1 MRAFF
6 VSMDIIKENIVRIS
20 NEIAEKL
27 NFFVIDISF
36 RGDNRKKIIEVFVD
50 AEKNIDADNLAEI
63 SREINSIIE
72 DQDIIQQAYRLDV
85 STPGVDRPLKFLKQF
100 PKHINRNFEVTYKA
114 EDETRTITGKLL
126 SVEREELT
134 FLSDKKEVL
143 IEFKNITTAK
153 VIISFS

>member
-1 MRAFF
+1 
-6 VSMDIIKENIVRIS
+6 MDIIKENIVRIS

-114 EDETRTITGKLL
+114 EDETRAITGKLL

>member
-1 MRAFF
+1 
-6 VSMDIIKENIVRIS
+6 MDIIKENIVRIS

-27 NFFVIDISF
+27 NFFVIDINF

-63 SREINSIIE
+63 SREINSVIE
-72 DQDIIQQAYRLDV
+72 EQDIIQQAYRLDV

-114 EDETRTITGKLL
+114 GDEARTITGKLL

>member
-1 MRAFF
+1 
-6 VSMDIIKENIVRIS
+6 MDIIKENIVRIS

-27 NFFVIDISF
+27 NFFVIDINF

-100 PKHINRNFEVTYKA
+100 PKHINRNFEVTYKTG
-114 EDETRTITGKLL
+114 DETRTMTGKLL

>member
-1 MRAFF
+1 
-6 VSMDIIKENIVRIS
+6 MDIIKENIVRIS

-27 NFFVIDISF
+27 NFFVIDINF

-100 PKHINRNFEVTYKA
+100 PKHINRNFEVTYKTG
-114 EDETRTITGKLL
+114 DETRTITGKLL
-126 SVEREELT
+126 SLEREELT

>member
-1 MRAFF
+1 
-6 VSMDIIKENIVRIS
+6 MDIIKENIVRIS

-27 NFFVIDISF
+27 NFFVIDINF
-36 RGDNRKKIIEVFVD
+36 RGDKRKKIIEVFID
-50 AEKNIDADNLAEI
+50 AEKTIDADNLAEI
-63 SREINSIIE
+63 SREINSVIE
-72 DQDIIQQAYRLDV
+72 EQDIIQQAYRLDV

-114 EDETRTITGKLL
+114 GDEARTITGKLL

-134 FLSDKKEVL
+134 FLSDKKEIL

>member
-1 MRAFF
+1 
-6 VSMDIIKENIVRIS
+6 MDIIKENIVRIS

-27 NFFVIDISF
+27 NFFVIDITF

-72 DQDIIQQAYRLDV
+72 EQDIIQQAYRLDV

-100 PKHINRNFEVTYKA
+100 PKHINRNFEVTYKTG
-114 EDETRTITGKLL
+114 DETRTITGKLL

>member
-1 MRAFF
+1 
-6 VSMDIIKENIVRIS
+6 MDIIKENIVRIS

-27 NFFVIDISF
+27 NFFVIDITF

-100 PKHINRNFEVTYKA
+100 PKHINRNFEVTYKTG
-114 EDETRTITGKLL
+114 DETKTITGKLL

>member
-27 NFFVIDISF
+27 NFFVIDINF

-63 SREINSIIE
+63 SREINSVIE
-72 DQDIIQQAYRLDV
+72 EKDIIQQAYRLDV

-114 EDETRTITGKLL
+114 GDETRTITGKLL

>member
-1 MRAFF
+1 
-6 VSMDIIKENIVRIS
+6 MDIIKENIVRIS

-27 NFFVIDISF
+27 NFFVIDINF

-50 AEKNIDADNLAEI
+50 AEKNIDADNLAVI

-100 PKHINRNFEVTYKA
+100 PKHINRNFEVTYRA
-114 EDETRTITGKLL
+114 GDETRTMTGKLL

>member
-1 MRAFF
+1 
-6 VSMDIIKENIVRIS
+6 MDIIKENIVRIS

-27 NFFVIDISF
+27 NFFVIDITF

-63 SREINSIIE
+63 SREINSILE
-72 DQDIIQQAYRLDV
+72 EQDIIQQAYRLDV

-100 PKHINRNFEVTYKA
+100 PKHINRNFEVSYKT

>member
-1 MRAFF
+1 
-6 VSMDIIKENIVRIS
+6 MDIIKENIVRIS

-27 NFFVIDISF
+27 NFFVIDINF

-63 SREINSIIE
+63 SREINSVLE
-72 DQDIIQQAYRLDV
+72 EQDIIQQAYRLDV

-114 EDETRTITGKLL
+114 GDEARTITGKLL
-126 SVEREELT
+126 SVEREELI

>member
-1 MRAFF
+1 
-6 VSMDIIKENIVRIS
+6 MDIIKENIVRIS

-27 NFFVIDISF
+27 NFFVIDINF

-63 SREINSIIE
+63 SREINSVIE
-72 DQDIIQQAYRLDV
+72 EKDIIQQAYRLDV

-100 PKHINRNFEVTYKA
+100 PKHINRNFEVTFKA
-114 EDETRTITGKLL
+114 DAEMKTITGKLL
-126 SVEREELT
+126 SVEREELI

>member
-1 MRAFF
+1 
-6 VSMDIIKENIVRIS
+6 MDIIKENIVRIS

-27 NFFVIDISF
+27 NFFVIDINF

-50 AEKNIDADNLAEI
+50 AEKNIDADNLAKI

-72 DQDIIQQAYRLDV
+72 EQDIIQQAYRLDV

-100 PKHINRNFEVTYKA
+100 PKHINRNFEVIYKTG
-114 EDETRTITGKLL
+114 DETRTITGKLL

-134 FLSDKKEVL
+134 FFSDKKEVL

>member
-1 MRAFF
+1 
-6 VSMDIIKENIVRIS
+6 MDIIKENIVRIS

-27 NFFVIDISF
+27 NFFVIDINF

-63 SREINSIIE
+63 SREINSVIE
-72 DQDIIQQAYRLDV
+72 EKDIIQQAYRLDV

-114 EDETRTITGKLL
+114 GDEARTITGKLL

-134 FLSDKKEVL
+134 FLSDKKEIL

>member
-1 MRAFF
+1 
-6 VSMDIIKENIVRIS
+6 MDIIKENIVRIS

-27 NFFVIDISF
+27 NFFVIDINF

-72 DQDIIQQAYRLDV
+72 EQDIIQQAYRLDV

-100 PKHINRNFEVTYKA
+100 PKHINRNFEVTYKI

-126 SVEREELT
+126 SVESEELT

>member
-1 MRAFF
+1 
-6 VSMDIIKENIVRIS
+6 MDIIKKNIVQIS

-27 NFFVIDISF
+27 NFFVIDITF

-100 PKHINRNFEVTYKA
+100 PKHINRNFEVTYKTG
-114 EDETRTITGKLL
+114 DETRTITGKLL

>member
-1 MRAFF
+1 
-6 VSMDIIKENIVRIS
+6 MDIIKENIVRIS

-27 NFFVIDISF
+27 NFFVIDINF
-36 RGDNRKKIIEVFVD
+36 RGDNRKKIIEVYVD

>member
-1 MRAFF
+1 
-6 VSMDIIKENIVRIS
+6 MDIIKENIVRIS

-27 NFFVIDISF
+27 NFFVIDITF

-63 SREINSIIE
+63 SRQINSIIE
-72 DQDIIQQAYRLDV
+72 EQDIIQQAYRLDV

-100 PKHINRNFEVTYKA
+100 PKHINRNFEVTYKTGA
-114 EDETRTITGKLL
+114 ETKTITGKLL
-126 SVEREELT
+126 SVEREGLT

>member
-1 MRAFF
+1 
-6 VSMDIIKENIVRIS
+6 MDIIKENIVRIS

-27 NFFVIDISF
+27 NFFVIDINF
-36 RGDNRKKIIEVFVD
+36 RGDSRKKIIEVFVD

-72 DQDIIQQAYRLDV
+72 EQDIIQQAYRLDV

-100 PKHINRNFEVTYKA
+100 PKHINRNFEVTYKTG
-114 EDETRTITGKLL
+114 DETKTITGKLL

>member
-1 MRAFF
+1 M
-6 VSMDIIKENIVRIS
+6 
-20 NEIAEKL
+20 
-27 NFFVIDISF
+27 
-36 RGDNRKKIIEVFVD
+36 
-50 AEKNIDADNLAEI
+50 KNK
-63 SREINSIIE
+63 
-72 DQDIIQQAYRLDV
+72 DIIQQAYRLDV

-114 EDETRTITGKLL
+114 GDEARTITGKLL

>member
-1 MRAFF
+1 
-6 VSMDIIKENIVRIS
+6 MDIIKENIVRIS

-27 NFFVIDISF
+27 NFFVIDINF
-36 RGDNRKKIIEVFVD
+36 RGDNRKKIIEVYVD

-63 SREINSIIE
+63 SREINSVIE
-72 DQDIIQQAYRLDV
+72 EQDLIQQAYRLDV

-100 PKHINRNFEVTYKA
+100 PKHINRNFEVTYKNG
-114 EDETRTITGKLL
+114 DETRTITGKLL
-126 SVEREELT
+126 SVEREELM
-134 FLSDKKEVL
+134 FLSDKKEIL

>member
-1 MRAFF
+1 
-6 VSMDIIKENIVRIS
+6 MDIIKENIVRIS

-27 NFFVIDISF
+27 NFFVIDINF

-63 SREINSIIE
+63 SREINSVIE
-72 DQDIIQQAYRLDV
+72 EKDIIQQAYRLDV

-114 EDETRTITGKLL
+114 GDEARTITGKLL

-143 IEFKNITTAK
+143 IEFKNITTAT

>member
-1 MRAFF
+1 
-6 VSMDIIKENIVRIS
+6 MDIIKENIVRIS

-27 NFFVIDISF
+27 NFFVIDINF

-72 DQDIIQQAYRLDV
+72 EQDIIQQAYRLDV

-100 PKHINRNFEVTYKA
+100 PKHINRNFEVTYRA
-114 EDETRTITGKLL
+114 GDETRTITGKLL
-126 SVEREELT
+126 SVDREELT

>member
-1 MRAFF
+1 
-6 VSMDIIKENIVRIS
+6 
-20 NEIAEKL
+20 
-27 NFFVIDISF
+27 VIDINF

-63 SREINSIIE
+63 SREINSVIE
-72 DQDIIQQAYRLDV
+72 EQDIIQQAYRLDV

-100 PKHINRNFEVTYKA
+100 PKHINRNFEVTYKTG
-114 EDETRTITGKLL
+114 DETRTITGKLL

-134 FLSDKKEVL
+134 FLSDKKEIL

>member
-1 MRAFF
+1 
-6 VSMDIIKENIVRIS
+6 MDIIKENIVRIS

-27 NFFVIDISF
+27 NFFVIDITI
-36 RGDNRKKIIEVFVD
+36 RGDNRKKINEVFVD

-72 DQDIIQQAYRLDV
+72 DQDIIPQAYRLDL

-100 PKHINRNFEVTYKA
+100 PKHINRNFEVTYKT

>member
-1 MRAFF
+1 
-6 VSMDIIKENIVRIS
+6 MDIIKENIVRIS

-27 NFFVIDISF
+27 NFFVIDINF

-72 DQDIIQQAYRLDV
+72 EQDIIQQAYRLDV

-100 PKHINRNFEVTYKA
+100 PKHINRNFEVTYKI

-126 SVEREELT
+126 SVEKEELT

>member
-1 MRAFF
+1 
-6 VSMDIIKENIVRIS
+6 MDIIKENIVRIS

-27 NFFVIDISF
+27 NFFVIDITF

-50 AEKNIDADNLAEI
+50 AEKNVDADNLAEI

-100 PKHINRNFEVTYKA
+100 PKHINRNFEVTYKT